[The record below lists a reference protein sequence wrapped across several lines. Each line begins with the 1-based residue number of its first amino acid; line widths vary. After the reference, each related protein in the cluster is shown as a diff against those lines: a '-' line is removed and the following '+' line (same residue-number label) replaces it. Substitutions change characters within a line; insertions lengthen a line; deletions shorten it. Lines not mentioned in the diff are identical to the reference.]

1 MVLGE
6 GVVLDQKQ
14 DWWWRIDG
22 GGLVVDWLDSVVEWW
37 WIGSGLVVDWWDSV
51 LFCCVA
57 YCQRFS

>member
-37 WIGSGLVVDWWDSV
+37 WIGSGLVDSV
-51 LFCCVA
+51 LFCCVVA
-57 YCQRFS
+57 WCQRFS

>member
-6 GVVLDQKQ
+6 GVVLDQNK
-14 DWWWRIDG
+14 IG
-22 GGLVVDWLDSVVEWW
+22 GVVVEWW
-37 WIGSGLVVDWWDSV
+37 WIGGGLVVEWWWSGGGLVDSV